1 MRLPLKAVAFLLLI
15 ICSQHAVA
23 QTRQEVFAA
32 LQQIVNR
39 AVGEKIDGNSLFSK
53 EPDKITKQ
61 LFTET
66 AVAVYTKNME
76 KKSTEWIHRYSN
88 ISWNDIFDHDVF
100 TEYKNSDLQIVKVRF
115 KKSFKSEF
123 FPSDEAADDDPSSSD
138 YFEFYIRTK
147 DKAEFEKNMNLLY
160 SFKPKKQESAFN
172 AQIRKFTKDQTISWL
187 QTKLNENLY
196 AGQYG
201 SNIKISI
208 NSCQLTVTYR
218 GLVRSYEEILPTAIL
233 AINKYG
239 KFEYST
245 NAASIRTTTPDSFDD
260 GKKTFGKYS
269 GAVAISDRNEEIM
282 ENIACALKHLSG
294 FCNGTNNS
302 STATAVPGNGSTTL
316 NQSGI
321 NNSSTGV
328 TTNKPPVSVSGESGA
343 QKNNNSSIT
352 TARWYVHFSRGK
364 DLGMQAWNSSLDFPS
379 AAIDSRWK
387 SDYYITD
394 ITYGGADR
402 KWFVTFSKNTNY
414 TDQIWRLADSRE
426 KIMTAIKDIW
436 RKDTS
441 HKITTL
447 SYINNQWIAVTSK
460 GSNYKSQVF
469 FHADEFPETKIE
481 AYWKQNYDIT
491 DMAYSPTE
499 GWIVVMSLGGN
510 YTQRYRKFAL
520 EDGWN
525 HSRILEDEKS
535 KFYISSVAKTK
546 THWYVLL
553 QTDSKLTSSA
563 YNYGEA
569 INVSEINPKWD
580 AGYNIDKVFY
590 IPGKN
595 D

>member
-1 MRLPLKAVAFLLLI
+1 MRLPLKTVALLFFI
-15 ICSQHAVA
+15 ICNLTAAA
-23 QTRQEVFAA
+23 QTKQEVFTA

-61 LFTET
+61 IFTET

-100 TEYKNSDLQIVKVRF
+100 TEYKNSDLQIVKIRF
-115 KKSFKSEF
+115 KKSFKREF
-123 FPSDEAADDDPSSSD
+123 FPSDEASDDDPSSSD
-138 YFEFYIRTK
+138 YFEIYIRTK

-172 AQIRKFTKDQTISWL
+172 AQIRRFTKDQTISWL

-208 NSCQLTVTYR
+208 TSCQLTVTYR
-218 GLVRSYEEILPTAIL
+218 SLVRSYEEILPTSIA

-269 GAVAISDRNEEIM
+269 SSVAISNENEEMM
-282 ENIACALKHLSG
+282 ENIACALKHLYG
-294 FCNGTNNS
+294 FCNGTN
-302 STATAVPGNGSTTL
+302 TSTTL
-316 NQSGI
+316 NQ
-321 NNSSTGV
+321 
-328 TTNKPPVSVSGESGA
+328 TN
-343 QKNNNSSIT
+343 NNNSSAGVTTKQSPISSGGESGGQKNTNSLIT

-364 DLGMQAWNSSLDFPS
+364 NLGLQVWNSAIDFPS
-379 AAIDSRWK
+379 AAIESRWK

-394 ITYGGADR
+394 ITFGGANR
-402 KWFVTFSKNTNY
+402 NWFVTFSKNTGY
-414 TDQIWRLADSRE
+414 TDQIWQLRDSRE

-436 RKDTS
+436 KKDTS
-441 HKITTL
+441 HKITSL
-447 SYINNQWIAVTSK
+447 SYINNQWIVVTSK

-469 FHADEFPETKIE
+469 FHADEFPETKID

-510 YTQRYRKFAL
+510 YTQRYRKFAF

-525 HSRILEDEKS
+525 HNRILEDEKS

-553 QTDSKLTSSA
+553 QTDTRLTSSV
-563 YNYGEA
+563 YNYGEG
-569 INVSEINPKWD
+569 INVSEISSKWD
-580 AGYNIDKVFY
+580 AGYNIDRVLY